1 MYTILTVT
9 EKLVANLK
17 RYFTLLV
24 MLSIFGSGGISTT
37 DITPYGVDSHYM
49 DIEILDQKLLS
60 YSDISHQHFSEI
72 SDLAYDKKSKKLYM
86 LSDQGILFG
95 YAITLDDKIRELTP
109 QSAVRLRNK
118 GGREFKRWRRD
129 SEGMTI
135 GYKGRLYISF
145 EGRAKIGYFG
155 RDGIMKKRYP
165 LPPKLKNPKNYR
177 SRNKSLEAL
186 AWHPKYGLLTA
197 TEWPLKRYRAKD
209 QIIYSLYGR
218 EWHFKAESATSSAVV
233 AMEVMDRDHIL
244 ILERAYSGMMHPVII
259 TLKKVWLNQCR
270 GSAKKRYDCKSRV
283 LAQFDSSKGW
293 HIDNFEG
300 LTKVSKDR
308 YLMVSDDNDNFY
320 QRTLLIYFRVIND

>member
-1 MYTILTVT
+1 MIT
-9 EKLVANLK
+9 NLK
-17 RYFTLLV
+17 RYFTSLLC
-24 MLSIFGSGGISTT
+24 LTIFSSGGATTT
-37 DITPYGVDSHYM
+37 DITPYGVDSRYM

-60 YSDISHQHFSEI
+60 YPDISHQYFSEI

-86 LSDQGILFG
+86 LSDQGILFDFDT
-95 YAITLDDKIRELTP
+95 ILDEKIRELTP
-109 QSAVRLRNK
+109 LSAVELK
-118 GGREFKRWRRD
+118 GIGGREFKRWRRD

-135 GYKGRLYISF
+135 GYRDRLYISF

-155 RDGIMKKRYP
+155 RSGTMKKRYP

-209 QIIYSLYGR
+209 QTIYSLYGR

-233 AMEVMDRDHIL
+233 AMEVMDRDHML
-244 ILERAYSGMMHPVII
+244 ILERAYSGMMHPVVI
-259 TLKKVWLNQCR
+259 TLKKIWLNQCS
-270 GSAKKRYDCKSRV
+270 GSGKKRYNCKSKV
-283 LAQFDSSKGW
+283 LAQLDSSKGW

-320 QRTLLIYFRVIND
+320 QRTLLIYFEVLDE

>member
-1 MYTILTVT
+1 MI
-9 EKLVANLK
+9 EKLTISTK
-17 RYFTLLV
+17 RYLL
-24 MLSIFGSGGISTT
+24 LFAISTIFGNGGATTT
-37 DITPYGVDSHYM
+37 DITPDGVGSRYM

-72 SDLAYDKKSKKLYM
+72 SDLAYDKRSKKLYM
-86 LSDQGILFG
+86 LSDQGILFD
-95 YAITLDDKIRELTP
+95 YKIILDKKIEELSP
-109 QSAVRLRNK
+109 QGAVVLKNI
-118 GGREFKRWRRD
+118 GGKEFRRWRRD

-135 GYKGRLYISF
+135 GYRDRLYISF
-145 EGRAKIGYFG
+145 EGRAKIGYFS

-177 SRNKSLEAL
+177 SQNKSLEAL
-186 AWHPKYGLLTA
+186 AWHSKYGLLTA
-197 TEWPLKRYRAKD
+197 TEWPLKRYKAKD
-209 QIIYSLYGR
+209 QTIYSLYGR
-218 EWHFKAESATSSAVV
+218 EWHFKAESAKSSAVV

-259 TLKKVWLNQCR
+259 TLKKVWLDQCR
-270 GSAKKRYDCKSRV
+270 GNGKIKHDCKSRV

-320 QRTLLIYFRVIND
+320 QRTLLIYFKVLNENR